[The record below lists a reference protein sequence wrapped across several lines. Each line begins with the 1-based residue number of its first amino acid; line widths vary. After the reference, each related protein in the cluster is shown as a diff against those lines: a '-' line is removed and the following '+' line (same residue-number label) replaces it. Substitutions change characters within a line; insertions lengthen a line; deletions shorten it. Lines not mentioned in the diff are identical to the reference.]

1 MTYSLAIANGG
12 RVRSG
17 NSMAIVYGSEK
28 LKQDLCLWV
37 TERYG
42 TDRFHPKLG
51 SVLPDFIGSLI
62 TDNTR
67 TQIQSEILRILQ
79 NYQAVQLQGMK
90 AAPQRYSYS
99 ELLYSIDAIN
109 VAISYDTVS
118 ATVAVRNADRTPATI
133 AVTQSAS

>member
-1 MTYSLAIANGG
+1 MTYSLAVVNGDL
-12 RVRSG
+12 VRQG
-17 NSMAIVYGSEK
+17 NSLGIVYGDEK

-42 TDRFHPKLG
+42 IDRFHPKMG
-51 SVLPDFIGSLI
+51 SILPDFIGSLI

-67 TQIQSEILRILQ
+67 SKVQAEILRILQ
-79 NYQAVQLQGMK
+79 SYQAVMLQGMK

-99 ELLYSIDAIN
+99 EILYSIDAID

-118 ATVAVRNADRTPATI
+118 ATVKVRSADSNSVKI
-133 AVTQSAS
+133 MVTQSA

>member
-1 MTYSLAIANGG
+1 MTYSLAIANGDL
-12 RVRSG
+12 VRSG
-17 NSMAIVYGSEK
+17 NSMAIVYGSDK

-67 TQIQSEILRILQ
+67 TQIESEILRILQ

-118 ATVAVRNADRTPATI
+118 ATVSVSNADRTPATI

>member
-1 MTYSLAIANGG
+1 MTYSLAIANGDL
-12 RVRSG
+12 VRTG

-42 TDRFHPKLG
+42 IDRFHPKLG

-67 TQIQSEILRILQ
+67 SKIQSEVLRILQ
-79 NYQAVQLQGMK
+79 NYQSVQLQGLK

-118 ATVAVRNADRTPATI
+118 ATVSVRNADNAQATI
-133 AVTQSAS
+133 AVSQGA

>member
-1 MTYSLAIANGG
+1 MSYSLAVSNGDL
-12 RVRSG
+12 VRQGS
-17 NSMAIVYGSEK
+17 SMAIVYGVSK

-42 TDRFHPKLG
+42 IDRFHPTMG
-51 SVLPDFIGSLI
+51 SVLPDYIGSLI

-67 TQIQSEILRILQ
+67 SAIQSELFRILQ
-79 NYQAVQLQGMK
+79 NYQSIQLQGLRSS
-90 AAPQRYSYS
+90 PQKYSYS

-118 ATVAVRNADRTPATI
+118 ATVSVRNADNIPAMI
-133 AVTQSAS
+133 AVTQTA

>member
-1 MTYSLAIANGG
+1 VTYSLAIANGDL
-12 RVRSG
+12 VRTG

-42 TDRFHPKLG
+42 IDRFHPKLG

-67 TQIQSEILRILQ
+67 SKIQSEVLRILQ
-79 NYQAVQLQGMK
+79 NYQSVQLQGLK

-118 ATVAVRNADRTPATI
+118 ATVSVRNADNAQATI
-133 AVTQSAS
+133 AVSQGA